1 MTHYVHERL
10 MTQAC
15 NTQDG
20 RQQSEDSK
28 DKKEGRREK
37 RKREKRREK
46 IKREHK
52 IYMHEYFLV
61 APGDGPGKRFMH
73 ES

>member
-1 MTHYVHERL
+1 MADNRVKIAKIR
-10 MTQAC
+10 
-15 NTQDG
+15 
-20 RQQSEDSK
+20 
-28 DKKEGRREK
+28 KKGEEK
-37 RKREKRREK
+37 REKREKRREK

-61 APGDGPGKRFMH
+61 APGVGTGKRFMH

>member
-1 MTHYVHERL
+1 MADNRVKIAKIR
-10 MTQAC
+10 
-15 NTQDG
+15 
-20 RQQSEDSK
+20 
-28 DKKEGRREK
+28 KKGEEK
-37 RKREKRREK
+37 REKREKRREK